1 MHRREDRRD
10 LKARP
15 VISPAAARRALYC
28 AGDGQTA
35 QGGAR
40 RVTALGYLALCLI
53 WGSTWLAIKIGLDA
67 GMPPLLGVAL
77 RFGLAALVLVPIAWL
92 RGRATFRDP
101 VAWRLAALVGVAS
114 FGVGYGCTYLGGM
127 YVPSGLGSLTF
138 GVFPFWVAVLAHF
151 ILGDRLSIGRL
162 MAIAVGLGGLVTL
175 YWGSLQALGWNA
187 AFGVAIITL
196 SVLVQGFSQVYVKR
210 DGADVP
216 SAFMSGVGMG
226 VGSLVLVAMAG
237 LRGEW
242 SQPFPLT
249 TPVVASIAYL
259 AVFGSIVTFMVY
271 YRLLK
276 QLSATLMAM
285 VALIT
290 PPIAVVLGIIF
301 KGERLGVVTMIG
313 GGLVLLGV
321 FLYQHAERRGL

>member
-1 MHRREDRRD
+1 M
-10 LKARP
+10 
-15 VISPAAARRALYC
+15 
-28 AGDGQTA
+28 
-35 QGGAR
+35 
-40 RVTALGYLALCLI
+40 TALGYVALCLI

-67 GMPPLLGVAL
+67 GMLPLLGVSL
-77 RFGLAALVLVPIAWL
+77 RFALAALVLVPIAWF
-92 RGRATFRDP
+92 RVRPTFSDP
-101 VAWRLAALVGVAS
+101 VAWRLANLVGVGS

-151 ILGDRLSIGRL
+151 ILGDRLSVGKL

-187 AFGVAIITL
+187 AIGVAIITT
-196 SVLVQGFSQVYVKR
+196 SVLVQGFGQVYVKR
-210 DGADVP
+210 DGANVP
-216 SAFMSGVGMG
+216 TVFLSGVGMG
-226 VGSLVLVAMAG
+226 IGSLVLVAMAG

-249 TPVVASIAYL
+249 TPVLASIAYL
-259 AVFGSIVTFMVY
+259 AVFGSIVTFMIY
-271 YRLLK
+271 YKLLK

-285 VALIT
+285 IALIT

-301 KGERLGVVTMIG
+301 KGERLGVITMTG
-313 GGLVLLGV
+313 GALVLLGV
-321 FLYQHAERRGL
+321 FLYQQAEQRKL

>member
-1 MHRREDRRD
+1 MSHTLVVMMTTASIVLGLLGVTAPTSPPGPTLDPPIAGPPRFSAPASEWKEDPKRGVGMIVTGSVFSALGVVLTVTAANAFAADARCHRERR
-10 LKARP
+10 
-15 VISPAAARRALYC
+15 SEC
-28 AGDGQTA
+28 WAGL
-35 QGGAR
+35 GGAILMPFAMTGLAVGAPLLGVGIYR
-40 RVTALGYLALCLI
+40 NRVWRAWQRESRLTLRPRFGRSGGG
-53 WGSTWLAIKIGLDA
+53 WF
-67 GMPPLLGVAL
+67 LGVAL

-101 VAWRLAALVGVAS
+101 VAWRLAALVGVSS

-151 ILGDRLSIGRL
+151 ILGDRLSAGKL
-162 MAIAVGLGGLVTL
+162 AAIAVGLGGLVTL

-237 LRGEW
+237 LNRR
-242 SQPFPLT
+242 
-249 TPVVASIAYL
+249 A
-259 AVFGSIVTFMVY
+259 
-271 YRLLK
+271 
-276 QLSATLMAM
+276 
-285 VALIT
+285 AL
-290 PPIAVVLGIIF
+290 
-301 KGERLGVVTMIG
+301 R
-313 GGLVLLGV
+313 
-321 FLYQHAERRGL
+321 